1 VDVASRVGLEYR
13 HRILPTS
20 YRNRRAAV
28 IENDALRV
36 TILEEGGHI
45 AEIRDRA
52 TGVNPLWTPD
62 WPSIEPSQYDAS
74 RHALYGG
81 GADATLLAGIMGHNL
96 CLDIF
101 GGPSAEEAAAGLP
114 VHGEA
119 SVARFEIDVSRAGGE
134 LSMHTVLPSAQLRVG
149 RHVLLDGRTVRIRET
164 VENLAS
170 ADRPIGWTEHVTL
183 GPPFLQKG
191 ATEFRVS
198 ADRSLVFDGRFGPS
212 DYLVAGAEFGWPD
225 APRASGGVA
234 DLRRYTDAPAS
245 SAYTAH
251 RMDLRRDEA
260 FFIAFSPT
268 ARLAFAYVWRRA
280 DFPWL
285 GIWEENLSR
294 TNPPW
299 NGRSLTC
306 GMEFGVSPIP
316 ESRRQMIERGRLF
329 DVPTFRWIPA
339 RQRVQVEY
347 RAVLRPAGAI
357 PHSIDDL
364 D

>member
-96 CLDIF
+96 CLDFF

-191 ATEFRVS
+191 ATEFRVP

-260 FFIAFSPT
+260 FFIAFSPA

-357 PHSIDDL
+357 PNSIDEL